1 MIVYNCFK
9 YLVRVSINETIKA
22 GPCNVVHLYYLCTV

>member
-9 YLVRVSINETIKA
+9 YLVRVSINGTINA
-22 GPCNVVHLYYLCTV
+22 GPGNVVHLYYLCIV